1 MLELMAQIYEF
12 QLIVVRMVF
21 VSFGV
26 VAAILGLYALFASRQ
41 SNDDD

>member
-1 MLELMAQIYEF
+1 MLELMAQMYEF
-12 QLIVVRMVF
+12 QLAVIRMAF

-26 VAAILGLYALFASRQ
+26 AAAILGLYALFTSRQ

>member
-1 MLELMAQIYEF
+1 MLELMALMYEF
-12 QLIVVRMVF
+12 QLAVIRMAF

-26 VAAILGLYALFASRQ
+26 AAAILGLYALFASRQ